1 MKTMIFCLIFCSLS
15 ACGPKREISP
25 EEASALRAE
34 AQNTFLSQMV
44 LRPGGDE
51 KKIGTHG
58 GIWNTAMDSDP
69 TTFNLTRIND
79 LPTTTVMSYLC
90 PYLLEY
96 DIYKKEWSGNL
107 ADFRVAVNE
116 KKKITEVHFT
126 LRTGLSW
133 FIPKTGETVPFTA
146 DDAVFWIEEI
156 IKDPGLNMAE
166 YSGMF
171 VTMPDG
177 SREEIK
183 AVKTGDS
190 SFKLVFPRIVAD
202 PLLAS
207 NMQIGPRF
215 LYEAAKKR
223 GGSREVVDFITIN
236 TDPLTIPTAGPFYI
250 ERYTPGLILVL
261 KRNPHYFL
269 EDAVGQQ
276 LPYLEA
282 IRFQFV
288 SNPSTQLLLFQ
299 NGELETL
306 SVMPHDL
313 DRILS
318 GRFKGGYEVIN
329 GGPAPTAAFITW
341 NRNPDRSAL
350 PEKYY
355 SWFSK
360 KEFRQAMSCLLDR
373 GKIIANVYRGLAKP
387 VTHFF
392 NEASPVYE
400 ESIVFEYFYNPEKAL
415 ALLDSIGIRRDS
427 AGIMRDSSG
436 NAIRFD
442 FWITA
447 DNPQLTDIANIYADD
462 LKKQGITMTI
472 RVVDFAKMV
481 DSLLYTFDWQS
492 LSIALSGS
500 NLFPSQG
507 SNVWPSGGNLHMW
520 YPNQK
525 TPATEW
531 EAEIDRLYTEASY
544 TADAEKAKAL
554 WDRYQSL
561 IWEQVPLVY
570 LVRPYA
576 FLAVRNKWE
585 NVTFDALDS
594 FDIRY
599 VFEKKE

>member
-1 MKTMIFCLIFCSLS
+1 MKGFFLAVLAAAAVS
-15 ACGPKREISP
+15 CGPKKEVSAQ
-25 EEASALRAE
+25 EAAALRAE
-34 AQNTFLSQMV
+34 AQNGFLSQMTV
-44 LRPGGDE
+44 RPGGGE
-51 KKIGTHG
+51 RKIGRYG
-58 GIWNTAMDSDP
+58 GVWNEAMESDP
-69 TTFNLTRIND
+69 STFNLTRIND
-79 LPTTTVMSYLC
+79 LPTSAVMSYLC

-96 DIYKKEWSGNL
+96 DVYEKKWSGHI
-107 ADFRVAVNE
+107 ADFEVRVDEQRQV
-116 KKKITEVHFT
+116 TEVDFT
-126 LRTGLSW
+126 FKSGLCW
-133 FIPKTGETVPFTA
+133 FVPKTGETIAFNA

-171 VTMPDG
+171 VPMPDG
-177 SREEIK
+177 SRGEITAEK
-183 AVKTGDS
+183 LTDS
-190 SFKLVFPRIVAD
+190 SFRLTFPRIVAD
-202 PLLAS
+202 PLLAA
-207 NMQIGPRF
+207 NLQIGPRF
-215 LYEAAKKR
+215 LYEAAKKE
-223 GGSREVVDFITIN
+223 GGSQRVIDFITIN
-236 TDPLTIPTAGPFYI
+236 TDPLTVPTAGPFYI
-250 ERYTPGLILVL
+250 SRYTPGLVL
-261 KRNPHYFL
+261 ELRRNPHYFL
-269 EDAVGQQ
+269 EDSVGQR
-276 LPYLEA
+276 LPYLDMV
-282 IRFQFV
+282 RFSFV
-288 SNPSTQLLLFQ
+288 SNPSTQLLLFK

-306 SVMPHDL
+306 SVMPADL
-313 DRILS
+313 DSVLS
-318 GRFKGGYEVIN
+318 EQEKGGYEVIN

-341 NRNPDRSAL
+341 NQNPNRNAL
-350 PEKYY
+350 PRKYY
-355 SWFSK
+355 NWFSK

-373 GKIIANVYRGLAKP
+373 EKIIRNVYRGLAKP

-392 NEASPVYE
+392 HEASPVFE
-400 ESIVFEYFYNPEKAL
+400 ESLVFNYFYNPEKAA
-415 ALLDSIGIRRDS
+415 ALLTSIGMEKDS
-427 AGIMRDSSG
+427 AGVLRDKEG
-436 NAIRFD
+436 NAIAFD
-442 FWITA
+442 FWISA
-447 DNPQLTDIANIYADD
+447 DNPQLSDIANIYADD
-462 LKKQGITMTI
+462 LKKQGIAMEI
-472 RVVDFAKMV
+472 RTVDFAKMV
-481 DSLLYTFDWQS
+481 DSLLYSFDWQS

-507 SNVWPSGGNLHMW
+507 VNVWPSGGNLHMW